1 MVGIIIDI
9 LIVVFLALSVF
20 LGYKKGFVS
29 LAIKLCAFI
38 IAILITFVLYR
49 PIANLIINTTS
60 IDESIEDSIY
70 NKVTETMQKDSNDE
84 LTSDLIE
91 SAKQGMLEQS
101 ARELAIN
108 IVYAGTAI
116 VLFIIVRIRLIFVN
130 ALANLIAKLPIIKQ
144 ANEVGGAIYGLLRG
158 IVIIYLALLIIYF
171 VGEFYPNNIATQ
183 SINETTLTKVMY
195 ENNLFNIGKKD

>member
-1 MVGIIIDI
+1 MGIIIDI
-9 LIVVFLALSVF
+9 LIVAFLALSVF
-20 LGYKKGFVS
+20 LGYKKGLVS

-38 IAILITFVLYR
+38 IAILITFILYR
-49 PIANLIINTTS
+49 PIGNLIINTTS
-60 IDESIEDSIY
+60 IDESIENSIY
-70 NKVTETMQKDSNDE
+70 NRVTETMQKDSSDE

-116 VLFIIVRIRLIFVN
+116 VLFIIVRIILIFVN

-144 ANEVGGAIYGLLRG
+144 ANEAGGAIYGLLRG
-158 IVIIYLALLIIYF
+158 IVIIYAVLMIIYF
-171 VGEFYPNNIATQ
+171 VGEFNPNNIATQ
-183 SINETTLTKVMY
+183 SINKTTLTKVMY
-195 ENNLFNIGKKD
+195 ENNLFNIFFD

>member
-1 MVGIIIDI
+1 MGIIIDI
-9 LIVVFLALSVF
+9 LIVAFLALSVF
-20 LGYKKGFVS
+20 LGYKKGLVS

-38 IAILITFVLYR
+38 IAILITFILYR
-49 PIANLIINTTS
+49 PIGNLIINTTS
-60 IDESIEDSIY
+60 IDESIENSIY
-70 NKVTETMQKDSNDE
+70 NRVTETMQKDSSDE

-116 VLFIIVRIRLIFVN
+116 VLFIIVRIILIFVN

-144 ANEVGGAIYGLLRG
+144 ANEAGGAIYGLLRG
-158 IVIIYLALLIIYF
+158 IVIIYAVLMIIYF
-171 VGEFYPNNIATQ
+171 VGEFNPNNIATQ
-183 SINETTLTKVMY
+183 SINQTTLTKVMY
-195 ENNLFNIGKKD
+195 ENNLFNIFFD

>member
-9 LIVVFLALSVF
+9 LIVAFLTLSVF

-49 PIANLIINTTS
+49 PLGNLIINTTS

-70 NKVTETMQKDSNDE
+70 NKVTETMQKDSSGE

-108 IVYAGTAI
+108 IVYGGTAI
-116 VLFIIVRIRLIFVN
+116 VLFIIVRIILIFVN
-130 ALANLIAKLPIIKQ
+130 ALANLIAKIPLIKQ
-144 ANEVGGAIYGLLRG
+144 ANELGGAIYGLLRG
-158 IVIIYLALLIIYF
+158 IVIIYLVLLIIYF

-195 ENNLFNIGKKD
+195 ENNLFNIFLN

>member
-9 LIVVFLALSVF
+9 LIVAFLALSVF
-20 LGYKKGFVS
+20 LGYKKGFVT

-49 PIANLIINTTS
+49 PLGNLIINTTS

-70 NKVTETMQKDSNDE
+70 NKVTETMQKDSSGE
-84 LTSDLIE
+84 LTNDLIE

-108 IVYAGTAI
+108 GGTAI
-116 VLFIIVRIRLIFVN
+116 VLFIIVRIILIFVN
-130 ALANLIAKLPIIKQ
+130 ALANLIAKIPLIKQ
-144 ANEVGGAIYGLLRG
+144 ANELGGAIYGLLRG
-158 IVIIYLALLIIYF
+158 IVIIYLVLLIIYF

-195 ENNLFNIGKKD
+195 ENNLFNIFLN

>member
-1 MVGIIIDI
+1 MGIVIDI
-9 LIVVFLALSVF
+9 LIVALLALSVF

-29 LAIKLCAFI
+29 LAIKFCAFL

-49 PIANLIINTTS
+49 PLGNLIINTTS

-70 NKVTETMQKDSNDE
+70 NKVTETMQKDSSGE

-108 IVYAGTAI
+108 IVYVGTAI
-116 VLFIIVRIRLIFVN
+116 VLFIIVRIILIFVN
-130 ALANLIAKLPIIKQ
+130 ALGNLIAKLPLIKQ
-144 ANEVGGAIYGLLRG
+144 ANELGGAIYGLLRG
-158 IVIIYLALLIIYF
+158 MVIIYLVLLIIYF

-183 SINETTLTKVMY
+183 SINETTLAKVMY
-195 ENNLFNIGKKD
+195 ENNLFNVFFD

>member
-1 MVGIIIDI
+1 MGIFIDI
-9 LIVVFLALSVF
+9 ILIALIALSIF
-20 LGYKKGFVS
+20 LGYKKGLAS

-38 IAILITFVLYR
+38 IAILITFILYR

-60 IDESIEDSIY
+60 VDESIEDTIY
-70 NKVTETMQKDSNDE
+70 NKVTEMIQKDETNE

-101 ARELAIN
+101 ARELSIN

-116 VLFIIVRIRLIFVN
+116 VLFVVVRIILIFVN
-130 ALANLIAKLPIIKQ
+130 SLANLIAKLPIIKQ
-144 ANEVGGAIYGLLRG
+144 ANEVGGAVYGLLRG
-158 IVIIYLALLIIYF
+158 IVIIYLVLLIIYF

-183 SINETTLTKVMY
+183 GINETTLTKIMY
-195 ENNLFNIGKKD
+195 ENNLFNIFFD